1 MKKVLLA
8 LLGSLFLSNTAF
20 ALPNNIQLDYIS
32 KGVESSSE
40 TYIYYTS
47 NKIKIE
53 ESKNQI
59 IKGKPLEKPGFLT
72 NFFDAKKNEIYVSFD
87 GGKNLNLFKKAS
99 PKKVRVFGI
108 IPYQMKFDEIN
119 DMKKIETNLAKKGF
133 IKKSDEKIKLSN
145 KNFDCNVFE
154 LTLKD
159 QYKTKEGVS
168 NSATTKVWID
178 KKLMFPVKESHVME
192 NGTVLFTYELK
203 SIKENVKFG
212 KDFFIPSKSAK
223 IEVSKESYDSI
234 IKD

>member
-8 LLGSLFLSNTAF
+8 LLGSLFLSNNAF

-133 IKKSDEKIKLSN
+133 IKKSDEKI
-145 KNFDCNVFE
+145 E